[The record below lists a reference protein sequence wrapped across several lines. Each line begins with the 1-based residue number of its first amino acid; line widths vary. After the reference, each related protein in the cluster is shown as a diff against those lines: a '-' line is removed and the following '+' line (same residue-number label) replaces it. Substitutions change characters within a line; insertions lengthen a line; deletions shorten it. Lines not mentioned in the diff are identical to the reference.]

1 MNAAD
6 HYLTRYLEAKDLDQ
20 YNALLRY
27 TFQVTEE
34 ELTATGWKDDEIKQS
49 KFPVLPSRTE
59 LSEMV
64 QRWRIYTNSMGKIA
78 DTGGYFYETW
88 VYYSDP

>member
-49 KFPVLPSRTE
+49 KFPVLERADVLAALMETRWCPSLPSIR
-59 LSEMV
+59 
-64 QRWRIYTNSMGKIA
+64 
-78 DTGGYFYETW
+78 
-88 VYYSDP
+88 

>member
-1 MNAAD
+1 MR
-6 HYLTRYLEAKDLDQ
+6 TIS
-20 YNALLRY
+20 ALRDIMILYIPGR
-27 TFQVTEE
+27 TGDDR
-34 ELTATGWKDDEIKQS
+34 TA
-49 KFPVLPSRTE
+49 PRTE

-64 QRWRIYTNSMGKIA
+64 QRGGEFTPTPWGKIA

>member
-49 KFPVLPSRTE
+49 KFRCWNVPMYWAALMETRWCPSLPSIR
-59 LSEMV
+59 
-64 QRWRIYTNSMGKIA
+64 
-78 DTGGYFYETW
+78 
-88 VYYSDP
+88 

>member
-34 ELTATGWKDDEIKQS
+34 ELTATGWPMFWAALMETRWCPS
-49 KFPVLPSRTE
+49 LPSIR
-59 LSEMV
+59 
-64 QRWRIYTNSMGKIA
+64 
-78 DTGGYFYETW
+78 
-88 VYYSDP
+88 

>member
-27 TFQVTEE
+27 TFQV
-34 ELTATGWKDDEIKQS
+34 
-49 KFPVLPSRTE
+49 
-59 LSEMV
+59 LSL
-64 QRWRIYTNSMGKIA
+64 IHI
-78 DTGGYFYETW
+78 
-88 VYYSDP
+88 

>member
-34 ELTATGWKDDEIKQS
+34 ELTATGWK
-49 KFPVLPSRTE
+49 
-59 LSEMV
+59 LSL
-64 QRWRIYTNSMGKIA
+64 IHI
-78 DTGGYFYETW
+78 
-88 VYYSDP
+88 